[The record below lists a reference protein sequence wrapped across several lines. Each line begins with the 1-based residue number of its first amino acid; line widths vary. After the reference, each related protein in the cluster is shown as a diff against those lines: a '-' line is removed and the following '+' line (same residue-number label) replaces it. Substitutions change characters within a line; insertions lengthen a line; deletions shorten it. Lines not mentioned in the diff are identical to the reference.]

1 MKHAS
6 SRGWRLGG
14 ALAALALAV
23 AAAPATGQDKPE
35 TYNATASLKTAA
47 GATMT
52 APVVIT
58 IDRWTNDADREKAVA
73 ALKAGGTTALQKQLA
88 GTPAVGTL
96 QVGEVKAPLHFARS
110 LPVGGGKVVTVV
122 TSKPVFYVGAGAPDA
137 KGKAGYDVAVV
148 LFQVDAA
155 GKGDV
160 GDFAPAAKVKMDDRG
175 ALVTE
180 DYGAEAVRLEGIAK
194 K

>member
-14 ALAALALAV
+14 ALAALALAA
-23 AAAPATGQDKPE
+23 AAAPAIGQDKPE
-35 TYNATASLKTAA
+35 TYNATASLKTKA

-58 IDRWTNDADREKAVA
+58 IDRWTSDGDREKAVA
-73 ALKAGGTTALQKQLA
+73 ALKAGGTAALQKQLA
-88 GTPAVGTL
+88 GTSAVGTL
-96 QVGEVKAPLHFARS
+96 QVGEVKAPLHFARA

-122 TSKPVFYVGAGAPDA
+122 TTKPVFYVGAGAPEA
-137 KGKAGYDVAVV
+137 KAKAGYDVAVV

-180 DYGAEAVRLEGIAK
+180 DYGAEAVRLEAISK